1 MKIGIEEIFTTP
13 ILAAELNLD
22 LNKIIDYCYSYK
34 NNNNSRNISNYGG
47 YQSNDID
54 LNNNLLIDL
63 KNNVNNIVLD
73 VGRSIL
79 NLKDN
84 LKITNSW
91 FNINSYKDFN
101 IPHKH
106 SFSILSCVFYAKAPE
121 NSGRLVFHNDYEI
134 PCYLESRLVKEAGK
148 FNSTEKAFNP
158 KNNSLFI
165 FPSWITHF
173 VEPNMSK
180 EDRISFAFNTYI

>member
-13 ILAAELNLD
+13 ILVAELDLD
-22 LNKIIDYCYSYK
+22 LNKIVDYCYNYK
-34 NNNNSRNISNYGG
+34 NSNSGRKISNFGG

-54 LNNNLLIDL
+54 LNDNLLIDL
-63 KNNVNNIVLD
+63 KNNVNNIVSD

-79 NLKDN
+79 NLNNN
-84 LKITNSW
+84 LKISNYW
-91 FNINSYKDFN
+91 FNINNYKDFN

-106 SFSILSCVFYAKAPE
+106 SFSILSCVFYAKVPE
-121 NSGRLVFHNDYEI
+121 NSGRLVLTNDYEI
-134 PCYLESRLVKEAGK
+134 PCYLETKFVMRGNK
-148 FNSTEKAFNP
+148 FNSTERIFNP
-158 KNNSLFI
+158 KDNSLFI
-165 FPSWITHF
+165 FPSWINHF